1 MRLKPLLNS
10 IVLTFALAASSSAM
24 AQTELKLPDLGTSAL
39 QVLPIEKEQAIGEV
53 MMMQLRSRSPVV
65 GDPVL
70 EEYLTSLGN
79 RLVANA
85 NDVRFPFTFF
95 WINNKDINAFAFYGG
110 HVGVHTGLIAQS
122 DNESQLAS
130 VIGHEIAHVT
140 QRHLARRVQNAK
152 DNSALTIAG
161 LITGILA
168 TVVAPD
174 AGIAILSASQTQ
186 SSLNQ
191 LTHSRKAEQEADRFG
206 MNTLHKA
213 GFDPYAASEFLTK
226 LSDQIRFKNKP
237 PAFLLTHPLPDSRV
251 SDVRLR
257 AQQFEKKHYPSSLS
271 YALAKSRVLARYY
284 YSEDAG
290 EAFFRNSLRRSAE
303 LDKRA
308 LQYGLAITLLDQ
320 KKYEEAGKLLDEL
333 LEKDPNNLFYLD
345 VYTDYL
351 IATEHSDKAV
361 EMLQAQHQL
370 RPNNQVITLNYAN
383 AAIKAKQY
391 EVAEQLLKIFL
402 LEKPDHILA
411 RDLLTQAYEA
421 QENKAAYHE
430 SKASV
435 YAQYGA
441 FNKAADEV
449 QRALNHVE
457 DKEDIKRTRLKAL
470 LSQYRNMQKEI
481 AKL

>member
-1 MRLKPLLNS
+1 MRLKPLLQA
-10 IVLTFALAASSSAM
+10 LTIAATLCTITPSQ

-39 QVLPIEKEQAIGEV
+39 QVLPLEKEQALGEV
-53 MMMQLRSRSPVV
+53 MMMQLRARSPVV

-85 NDVRFPFTFF
+85 NDVRFPFRFF
-95 WINNKDINAFAFYGG
+95 WINHKDINAFAFYGG
-110 HVGVHTGLIAQS
+110 HVGVHTGLLAES

-130 VIGHEIAHVT
+130 VLGHEIAHVT
-140 QRHLARRVQNAK
+140 QRHLARRAQNAK

-161 LITGILA
+161 LIAGIL
-168 TVVAPD
+168 TSVVAPD
-174 AGIAILSASQTQ
+174 AGMAILSASSTQ
-186 SSLNQ
+186 SALSQ

-257 AQQFEKKHYPSSLS
+257 AQQYEKRYYGSSLS
-271 YALAKSRVLARYY
+271 YALAKSRVLARYH
-284 YSEDAG
+284 YSKEQA
-290 EAFFRNSLRRSAE
+290 EAFFRNHLKSTSE
-303 LDKRA
+303 LDTQA
-308 LQYGLAITLLDQ
+308 LEYGLAISLLDQ
-320 KKYEEAGKLLDEL
+320 DKLTEAGQILDKLLARDG
-333 LEKDPNNLFYLD
+333 NNLFYLD

-351 IATEHSDKAV
+351 IAAEQTDKALSV
-361 EMLQAQHQL
+361 LEKQHQL

-383 AAIKAKQY
+383 AALEAKQF
-391 EVAEQLLKIFL
+391 EKAEQLLKIFL
-402 LEKPDHILA
+402 LEKPDHLLA
-411 RDLLTQAYEA
+411 RDLLTQAYKA
-421 QENKAAYHE
+421 QQNKSAYHE

-441 FNKAADEV
+441 FSKAADEV
-449 QRALNHVE
+449 QRALNHIE
-457 DKEDIKRTRLKAL
+457 NDEEIKKSRLKAL
-470 LSQYRNMQKEI
+470 LSQYRVMQKEI

>member
-1 MRLKPLLNS
+1 MQFRPLLNS
-10 IVLTFALAASSSAM
+10 ILLTCALVTTHSSV

-140 QRHLARRVQNAK
+140 QRHLARRVQNAQ

-206 MNTLHKA
+206 MNTLYKA
-213 GFDPYAASEFLTK
+213 GFDPNAASEFLTK

-237 PAFLLTHPLPDSRV
+237 PAFLLTHHCLT
-251 SDVRLR
+251 
-257 AQQFEKKHYPSSLS
+257 
-271 YALAKSRVLARYY
+271 
-284 YSEDAG
+284 
-290 EAFFRNSLRRSAE
+290 AE
-303 LDKRA
+303 CRMFA
-308 LQYGLAITLLDQ
+308 
-320 KKYEEAGKLLDEL
+320 
-333 LEKDPNNLFYLD
+333 
-345 VYTDYL
+345 
-351 IATEHSDKAV
+351 
-361 EMLQAQHQL
+361 
-370 RPNNQVITLNYAN
+370 
-383 AAIKAKQY
+383 
-391 EVAEQLLKIFL
+391 
-402 LEKPDHILA
+402 
-411 RDLLTQAYEA
+411 
-421 QENKAAYHE
+421 
-430 SKASV
+430 
-435 YAQYGA
+435 
-441 FNKAADEV
+441 
-449 QRALNHVE
+449 
-457 DKEDIKRTRLKAL
+457 
-470 LSQYRNMQKEI
+470 
-481 AKL
+481 

>member
-1 MRLKPLLNS
+1 MRLKPLLQA
-10 IVLTFALAASSSAM
+10 LTIAATLCITTPNQ

-39 QVLPIEKEQAIGEV
+39 QVLPLEKEQALGEV
-53 MMMQLRSRSPVV
+53 MMMQLRARSPVV

-85 NDVRFPFTFF
+85 NDVRFPFRFF
-95 WINNKDINAFAFYGG
+95 WINHKDINAFAFYGG
-110 HVGVHTGLIAQS
+110 HVGVHTGLLAES

-130 VIGHEIAHVT
+130 VLGHEIAHVT
-140 QRHLARRVQNAK
+140 QRHLARRAQNAK

-161 LITGILA
+161 LIAGILT

-174 AGIAILSASQTQ
+174 AGMAILSASSTQ
-186 SSLNQ
+186 SALSQ

-257 AQQFEKKHYPSSLS
+257 AQQYEKRYYGSSLS
-271 YALAKSRVLARYY
+271 YALAKSRVLARYH
-284 YSEDAG
+284 YSKAQA
-290 EAFFRNSLRRSAE
+290 EAFFRNHLKSTSE
-303 LDKRA
+303 LDTQA
-308 LQYGLAITLLDQ
+308 LEYGLAISLLDQ
-320 KKYEEAGKLLDEL
+320 DKLTEAGQILDKLLARDG
-333 LEKDPNNLFYLD
+333 NNLFYLD

-351 IATEHSDKAV
+351 IAAEQTDKALSV
-361 EMLQAQHQL
+361 LEKQHQL

-383 AAIKAKQY
+383 AALEAKQF
-391 EVAEQLLKIFL
+391 EKAEQLLKIFL
-402 LEKPDHILA
+402 LEKPDHLLA
-411 RDLLTQAYEA
+411 RDLLTQAYKA
-421 QENKAAYHE
+421 QQNKSAYHE

-441 FNKAADEV
+441 FSKAADEV
-449 QRALNHVE
+449 QRALNHIE
-457 DKEDIKRTRLKAL
+457 NDEEIKKSRLKAL
-470 LSQYRNMQKEI
+470 LSQYRVMQKEI

>member
-1 MRLKPLLNS
+1 MRLKPLLQA
-10 IVLTFALAASSSAM
+10 LTIAATLCINTPSQ
-24 AQTELKLPDLGTSAL
+24 AQNDLKQTDLGTSSL
-39 QVLPIEKEQAIGEV
+39 KELPMELEQALGVV
-53 MMMQLRSRSPVV
+53 MLMQVRARSPVV

-85 NDVRFPFTFF
+85 NDVRFPFRFF
-95 WINNKDINAFAFYGG
+95 WINHKDINAFAFYGG
-110 HVGVHTGLIAQS
+110 HVGVHTGLLAES

-130 VIGHEIAHVT
+130 VLGHEIAHVT
-140 QRHLARRVQNAK
+140 QRHLARRAQNAK

-161 LITGILA
+161 LIAGILT

-174 AGIAILSASQTQ
+174 AGMAILSASSTQ
-186 SSLNQ
+186 SALSQ

-226 LSDQIRFKNKP
+226 LSDQVRFKNKP

-257 AQQFEKKHYPSSLS
+257 AQQYEKRHYPSSLS
-271 YALAKSRVLARYY
+271 YALAKSRVLARYH
-284 YSEDAG
+284 YSKEQA
-290 EAFFRNSLRRSAE
+290 EAFFRNNLKSTSE
-303 LDKRA
+303 LDTQA
-308 LQYGLAITLLDQ
+308 LEYGLAISLLDQ
-320 KKYEEAGKLLDEL
+320 DKLSEAGQILEKLLARDG
-333 LEKDPNNLFYLD
+333 NNLFYLD

-351 IATEHSDKAV
+351 IAAEQTDKALSV
-361 EMLQAQHQL
+361 LEAQHQL

-383 AAIKAKQY
+383 AALKAKQH
-391 EVAEQLLKIFL
+391 EKAEQLLKIFL
-402 LEKPDHILA
+402 LEKPDHLLA
-411 RDLLTQAYEA
+411 RDLLTQAYKA
-421 QENKAAYHE
+421 QQKKSAYHE

-441 FNKAADEV
+441 FSKAADEV
-449 QRALNHVE
+449 QRALNHIE
-457 DKEDIKRTRLKAL
+457 NDEEIKKAD
-470 LSQYRNMQKEI
+470 
-481 AKL
+481 

>member
-1 MRLKPLLNS
+1 MPTMSASRLP
-10 IVLTFALAASSSAM
+10 
-24 AQTELKLPDLGTSAL
+24 
-39 QVLPIEKEQAIGEV
+39 
-53 MMMQLRSRSPVV
+53 
-65 GDPVL
+65 
-70 EEYLTSLGN
+70 
-79 RLVANA
+79 
-85 NDVRFPFTFF
+85 FF

-140 QRHLARRVQNAK
+140 QRHLARRVQNAQ

-206 MNTLHKA
+206 MNTLYKA
-213 GFDPYAASEFLTK
+213 GFDPNAASEFLTK

-257 AQQFEKKHYPSSLS
+257 AQQFEKKHYSSSLS

-284 YSEDAG
+284 YTDDTAV
-290 EAFFRNSLRRSAE
+290 AFFQNQLQQSQE

-308 LQYGLAITLLDQ
+308 IKYGLAIALLDTKQ
-320 KKYEEAGKLLDEL
+320 YQESGKLLDEL
-333 LEKDPNNLFYLD
+333 LAKEPK
-345 VYTDYL
+345 
-351 IATEHSDKAV
+351 
-361 EMLQAQHQL
+361 QL
-370 RPNNQVITLNYAN
+370 VLLRCIYRLPYRYRCP
-383 AAIKAKQY
+383 AK
-391 EVAEQLLKIFL
+391 
-402 LEKPDHILA
+402 
-411 RDLLTQAYEA
+411 
-421 QENKAAYHE
+421 
-430 SKASV
+430 SS
-435 YAQYGA
+435 
-441 FNKAADEV
+441 
-449 QRALNHVE
+449 
-457 DKEDIKRTRLKAL
+457 
-470 LSQYRNMQKEI
+470 
-481 AKL
+481 

>member
-1 MRLKPLLNS
+1 MRLKPLLQA
-10 IVLTFALAASSSAM
+10 LTIAATLCISTPSQ

-39 QVLPIEKEQAIGEV
+39 QVLPLEKEQALGEV
-53 MMMQLRSRSPVV
+53 MMMQLRARSPIV

-85 NDVRFPFTFF
+85 NDVRFPFRFF
-95 WINNKDINAFAFYGG
+95 WINHKDINAFAFYGG
-110 HVGVHTGLIAQS
+110 HVGVHTGLLAES

-130 VIGHEIAHVT
+130 VLGHEIAHVT
-140 QRHLARRVQNAK
+140 QRHLARRAQNAK

-161 LITGILA
+161 LIAGILT

-174 AGIAILSASQTQ
+174 AGMAILSASSTQ
-186 SSLNQ
+186 SALSQ

-226 LSDQIRFKNKP
+226 LSDQIRFNDKP

-257 AQQFEKKHYPSSLS
+257 AQQYEKRYYPSSLS
-271 YALAKSRVLARYY
+271 FALAKSRVLARYH
-284 YSEDAG
+284 YSKEQA
-290 EAFFRNSLRRSAE
+290 EAFFRNHLKSTSE
-303 LDKRA
+303 LDTQA
-308 LQYGLAITLLDQ
+308 LEYGLAISLLDQ
-320 KKYEEAGKLLDEL
+320 DKLTEAGQILDKLLARDG
-333 LEKDPNNLFYLD
+333 NNLFYLD

-351 IATEHSDKAV
+351 IAAEQTDKALSV
-361 EMLQAQHQL
+361 LGKQHQL

-383 AAIKAKQY
+383 AALEAKQF
-391 EVAEQLLKIFL
+391 EKAEQLLKIFL
-402 LEKPDHILA
+402 LEKPDHLLA
-411 RDLLTQAYEA
+411 RDLLTQVYKA
-421 QENKAAYHE
+421 QQNKSAYHE

-441 FNKAADEV
+441 FSKAADEV
-449 QRALNHVE
+449 QRALNHIE
-457 DKEDIKRTRLKAL
+457 NDEEIKKSRLKAL
-470 LSQYRNMQKEI
+470 LSQYRVMQKEI

>member
-1 MRLKPLLNS
+1 M
-10 IVLTFALAASSSAM
+10 
-24 AQTELKLPDLGTSAL
+24 
-39 QVLPIEKEQAIGEV
+39 
-53 MMMQLRSRSPVV
+53 
-65 GDPVL
+65 
-70 EEYLTSLGN
+70 
-79 RLVANA
+79 
-85 NDVRFPFTFF
+85 
-95 WINNKDINAFAFYGG
+95 
-110 HVGVHTGLIAQS
+110 
-122 DNESQLAS
+122 
-130 VIGHEIAHVT
+130 
-140 QRHLARRVQNAK
+140 
-152 DNSALTIAG
+152 
-161 LITGILA
+161 
-168 TVVAPD
+168 
-174 AGIAILSASQTQ
+174 
-186 SSLNQ
+186 
-191 LTHSRKAEQEADRFG
+191 
-206 MNTLHKA
+206 
-213 GFDPYAASEFLTK
+213 
-226 LSDQIRFKNKP
+226 
-237 PAFLLTHPLPDSRV
+237 
-251 SDVRLR
+251 
-257 AQQFEKKHYPSSLS
+257 
-271 YALAKSRVLARYY
+271 
-284 YSEDAG
+284 
-290 EAFFRNSLRRSAE
+290 
-303 LDKRA
+303 
-308 LQYGLAITLLDQ
+308 
-320 KKYEEAGKLLDEL
+320 DEL

-351 IATEHSDKAV
+351 IATEHSGKAV

-402 LEKPDHILA
+402 LDKPDHIIA

>member
-1 MRLKPLLNS
+1 MQFRPLLNS
-10 IVLTFALAASSSAM
+10 ILLACALVTTHSSI

-70 EEYLTSLGN
+70 EEYLASLGN

-140 QRHLARRVQNAK
+140 QRHLARRVQNAQ

-206 MNTLHKA
+206 MNTLYKA
-213 GFDPYAASEFLTK
+213 GFDPNAASEFLTK

-257 AQQFEKKHYPSSLS
+257 AQQFEKKHYSSSLS

-284 YSEDAG
+284 YDDDTAV
-290 EAFFRNSLRRSAE
+290 AFFQNQLQQSQK

-308 LQYGLAITLLDQ
+308 IKYGLAIALLDTKQ
-320 KKYEEAGKLLDEL
+320 YQESGKLLDEL
-333 LEKDPNNLFYLD
+333 LAKEPNNLFYLD

-351 IATEHSDKAV
+351 IATDAPQKAV
-361 EMLQAQHQL
+361 EMLSAQHQL

-383 AAIKAKQY
+383 AAIKVKQY
-391 EVAEQLLKIFL
+391 ELAEQLLKIFL
-402 LEKPDHILA
+402 LEKPEHILA
-411 RDLLTQAYEA
+411 RDLLTQAYEFLD
-421 QENKAAYHE
+421 NKAAYHE

-435 YAQYGA
+435 YSQYGA
-441 FNKAADEV
+441 FSKAADEV
-449 QRALNHVE
+449 QRALNHVQ
-457 DKEDIKRTRLKAL
+457 DNEDIKRTRLKAL